1 MIFHGYFRSSAAWR
15 CRIAFALKG
24 VMPEFVAVH
33 LRRGDQRSESYV
45 AKNPQALV
53 PALEVEGRVLAQSLA
68 IIEWLDET
76 VPEPPLLPAHPL
88 DRAEVRAFSQ
98 AIACDIHPI
107 NNLRVLNYLKNP
119 LGHSQDEVDIW
130 VRHWCET
137 GLSGLEEVARRNA
150 HRGRYAFGDTPS
162 LADICL
168 APQMGGARRFGTDTT
183 KFARLSEIEAALD
196 ALPAFAN
203 AVPGR
208 QPDAEI

>member
-24 VMPEFVAVH
+24 VTPEFVPVH
-33 LRRGDQRSESYV
+33 LRKGEQRAEAYV
-45 AKNPQALV
+45 SKNPQALV

-76 VPEPPLLPAHPL
+76 VREPALLPADPL
-88 DRAEVRAFSQ
+88 DRAEVRAFAY

-119 LGHSQDEVDIW
+119 LGHSQDEVDAW

-137 GLSGLEEVARRNA
+137 GLAGLEEVARRNA
-150 HRGRYAFGDTPS
+150 HRGRHVFGDAPS

-168 APQMGGARRFGTDTT
+168 APQMGGARRFGSDTA
-183 KFARLSEIEAALD
+183 KFARLSEIEVALNG
-196 ALPAFAN
+196 LPAFAN
-203 AVPGR
+203 AAPGK
-208 QPDAEI
+208 QPDAEA